1 MQKMSSIQQISSL
14 QNPQIKNLIQLSGKS
29 KERVKQNLFIIEG
42 KREISRAKESG
53 YQFDSC
59 FFCPEILT
67 ADAQKILYSFGK
79 NVRLYSVTPSIYS
92 KIAYR
97 ENVDGMVVTSFKKE
111 IKLADIEL
119 KVNPLIL
126 IVESIEKPGNLGAI
140 LRTADA
146 AGMDAVIVCDP
157 LTDIYNP
164 NVVRSS
170 LGCLFSIRVVSCKSE
185 DAIEFLKVKKV
196 RIFAAA
202 LQNSVLYH
210 LEDYTSGTAFVMGSE
225 SDGLTEL
232 WRKEADRII
241 QIPMAGIA
249 DSLNV
254 SVSAAVLIF
263 EAVRQ
268 RNVTFSTG
276 L

>member
-1 MQKMSSIQQISSL
+1 MSTIQQISSL
-14 QNPQIKNLIQLSGKS
+14 QNPQVKNLIQLSTKP
-29 KERVKQNLFIIEG
+29 KERARQNLFIIEG
-42 KREISRAKESG
+42 QREIYRAKESG
-53 YQFDSC
+53 YLFDSC
-59 FFCPEILT
+59 FYCPEVIT
-67 ADAQKILYSFGK
+67 PDSEKILNSLQEG
-79 NVRLYSVTPSIYS
+79 VRLFSVSSSVYS

-97 ENVDGMVVTSFKKE
+97 ENVDGIMVTALMKDKKLSDLQLRE
-111 IKLADIEL
+111 
-119 KVNPLIL
+119 NPLIL
-126 IVESIEKPGNLGAI
+126 ILESVEKPGNLGAV

-146 AGMDAVIVCDP
+146 AGLDAVIICDP
-157 LTDIYNP
+157 RTDLFNP

-170 LGCLFSIRVVSCKSE
+170 LGCLFSNQIVICESS
-185 DAIEFLKVKKV
+185 DAIQFLRNKGI

-202 LQNSVLYH
+202 LQNSVIYH
-210 LEDYTSGTAFVMGSE
+210 KEDYTGGTAFVMGSE
-225 SDGLTEL
+225 ADGLTSI

-268 RNVTFSTG
+268 RNVTS
-276 L
+276 